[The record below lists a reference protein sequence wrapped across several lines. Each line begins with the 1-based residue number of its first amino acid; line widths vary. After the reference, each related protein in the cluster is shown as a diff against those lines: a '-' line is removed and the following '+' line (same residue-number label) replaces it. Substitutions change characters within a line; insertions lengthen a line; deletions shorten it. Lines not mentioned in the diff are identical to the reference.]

1 MALCASKRVI
11 ACLKQLTHQELQFTD
26 AIPDSPSLH
35 VHPVRNVTR
44 NFLCTIGAFLASKP
58 EIEATRTVSITD
70 HSIFPEIIWSPRIC
84 PPLGRGVTFV
94 STGER
99 PAKHEN
105 AQDVPVRCVFPG
117 I

>member
-1 MALCASKRVI
+1 MSVI
-11 ACLKQLTHQELQFTD
+11 ACLQQLRRANVPTAFVALSRSSTEH
-26 AIPDSPSLH
+26 AI
-35 VHPVRNVTR
+35 
-44 NFLCTIGAFLASKP
+44 FL
-58 EIEATRTVSITD
+58 EIV
-70 HSIFPEIIWSPRIC
+70 WSRRIC
-84 PPLGRGVTFV
+84 QPLVPGVTFV